1 MKQRL
6 KDQKKEQKKKINE
19 TKSFFFFGECKE
31 NRQTRS
37 YTHQGNRIQI
47 KSEMK
52 MERLQLI
59 QQKYKAKRIRGVL
72 YNKRLQTLEETDAFL
87 ETKHLPK

>member
-1 MKQRL
+1 MKSRA
-6 KDQKKEQKKKINE
+6 
-19 TKSFFFFGECKE
+19 FFFGECKE

-37 YTHQGNRIQI
+37 YTHQGNRIQV

-59 QQKYKAKRIRGVL
+59 QQKYKAKRIRGCTI
-72 YNKRLQTLEETDAFL
+72 Q
-87 ETKHLPK
+87 

>member
-1 MKQRL
+1 M
-6 KDQKKEQKKKINE
+6 KINE
-19 TKSFFFFGECKE
+19 IETKRPKKKKKKKSMKPRAFFFGECKE

-37 YTHQGNRIQI
+37 YTHQGNRIQV

-59 QQKYKAKRIRGVL
+59 QQKYKAKRIRGCTI
-72 YNKRLQTLEETDAFL
+72 Q
-87 ETKHLPK
+87 

>member
-1 MKQRL
+1 MKPRAF
-6 KDQKKEQKKKINE
+6 
-19 TKSFFFFGECKE
+19 FFFFGECKE

-37 YTHQGNRIQI
+37 YTHQGNRIQVT
-47 KSEMK
+47 SEMK

-72 YNKRLQTLEETDAFL
+72 YNKKLQTLEETDAFL

>member
-1 MKQRL
+1 M
-6 KDQKKEQKKKINE
+6 KINE
-19 TKSFFFFGECKE
+19 IETKRPKKRKKKSMKSRAFFFGECKE

-37 YTHQGNRIQI
+37 YTHQGNRIQV

-59 QQKYKAKRIRGVL
+59 QQKYKAKRIRGCTI
-72 YNKRLQTLEETDAFL
+72 Q
-87 ETKHLPK
+87 